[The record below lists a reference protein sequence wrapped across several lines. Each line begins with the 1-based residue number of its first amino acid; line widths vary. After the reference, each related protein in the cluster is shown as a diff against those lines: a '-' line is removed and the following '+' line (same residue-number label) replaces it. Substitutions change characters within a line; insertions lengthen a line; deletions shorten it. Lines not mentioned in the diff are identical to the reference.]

1 MAKHEVS
8 FALPQRPLGRSDVEF
23 LVKRD
28 GKVHGT
34 LAVSNGSAVWFPKG
48 TSYGLKVGWAKFE
61 KMMQENASRFE
72 KR

>member
-1 MAKHEVS
+1 MAKHDVS
-8 FALPQRPLGRSDVEF
+8 FSLPQRSLGRSDVEF

-28 GKVHGT
+28 GGVYGT
-34 LAVSNGSAVWFPKG
+34 LTVSNGSVVWFPKG

-61 KMMQENASRFE
+61 EIMQENATRFE

>member
-8 FALPQRPLGRSDVEF
+8 FSIPDRPLGRADAQF

-28 GKVHGT
+28 GQVHGT
-34 LAVSNGSAVWFPKG
+34 LAVSNGSVVWFPKG
-48 TSYGLKVGWAKFE
+48 TSYGLKVNWAKFE
-61 KMMQENASRFE
+61 NMMQEKATRFE

>member
-8 FALPQRPLGRSDVEF
+8 FVVPQRPLGRSDVEF

-34 LAVSNGSAVWFPKG
+34 LAVSNGSVVWFPKG
-48 TSYGLKVGWAKFE
+48 TSYGLKVGWAKFDQ
-61 KMMQENASRFE
+61 MMQDSATRVE